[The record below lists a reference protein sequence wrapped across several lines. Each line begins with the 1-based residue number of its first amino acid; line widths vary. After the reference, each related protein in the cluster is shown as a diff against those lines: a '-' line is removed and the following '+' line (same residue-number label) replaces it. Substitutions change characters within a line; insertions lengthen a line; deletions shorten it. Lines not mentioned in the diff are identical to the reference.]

1 MSTEDYEIR
10 LSATHDPDGQIS
22 LVELAALAEHL
33 QELATRVG
41 RWVVD
46 IDGPGRSP
54 AAIDEIAH
62 LRLSGLEA
70 GSTRLLVTRGSPG
83 ALDFEETVERDLS
96 SRFWE
101 VIAGISTDT
110 PPNDAPAGVRESA
123 LGLLDAFVRTS
134 GDVRI
139 TRQRDRARADFR
151 PAERSRTVW
160 VPARDTGPAEELA
173 VSGELEM
180 VDLHS
185 GTFRVRDD
193 VGNAITLYRVREPE
207 TTARLVGTRTTAS
220 GVRDRARR
228 STALDDV
235 TVSPA
240 AALPADWSRPASDE
254 SWRSRLA
261 EAGPDPAGGADV
273 TDDEWQAFVGAL
285 REQ

>member
-1 MSTEDYEIR
+1 MSTEDFEIR

-22 LVELAALAEHL
+22 LAELAALAERL
-33 QELATRVG
+33 QELATRVA

-62 LRLSGLEA
+62 LRLSGLEV

-83 ALDFEETVERDLS
+83 ALDFEEPVERDLS
-96 SRFWE
+96 RRFWE

-110 PPNDAPAGVRESA
+110 PPEDAPTGVRESA
-123 LGLLDAFVRTS
+123 LGLLDAFMRSSGEVR
-134 GDVRI
+134 V
-139 TRQRDRARADFR
+139 TRQRDRAQAEFR

-160 VPARDTGPAEELA
+160 VPVPDVESVEELA

-193 VGNAITLYRVREPE
+193 VGNAITLYHVREPG
-207 TTARLVGTRTTAS
+207 TIARLVGTRALAS
-220 GVRDRARR
+220 GVRSRARR
-228 STALDDV
+228 GTALDDV
-235 TVSPA
+235 TVLPA
-240 AALPADWSRPASDE
+240 APLPGDWTGAMDDE
-254 SWRSRLA
+254 SWRDRLA
-261 EAGPDPAGGADV
+261 DSGPDPAGGVDV
-273 TDDEWQAFVGAL
+273 DDDDWQAFVSAL